1 MHYQQHL
8 TQLIT
13 PTFLNYFL
21 HLAHPK
27 KHSLLFFLLLE
38 WPILS
43 LPCWFS
49 APQIVTTE
57 TLYKS
62 GLGSPLLSS
71 LLNQFL
77 GLKYYLYTG
86 DCPAWTFPLNSR
98 LTTTWMSRRHCK
110 PTPDLP
116 PPNLFHL

>member
-13 PTFLNYFL
+13 PNLLNYFL
-21 HLAHPK
+21 HLAH
-27 KHSLLFFLLLE
+27 
-38 WPILS
+38 

-49 APQIVTTE
+49 IPQILTTE

-71 LLNQFL
+71 LSQSVSW
-77 GLKYYLYTG
+77 LKIPYIH
-86 DCPAWTFPLNSR
+86 W
-98 LTTTWMSRRHCK
+98 
-110 PTPDLP
+110 
-116 PPNLFHL
+116 